1 MTERL
6 EPTLG
11 RPGHLDVALELT
23 RLWLAETSWYA
34 TGNVYDQAK
43 LIGTVF
49 EAYRRQLSEGRVV
62 DPRELDANADEAPA
76 AYTGLDVDNGW
87 EADEDDEEEEE
98 EDE

>member
-23 RLWLAETSWYA
+23 KLWLAETSWYA

-62 DPRELDANADEAPA
+62 DPRELDANADEVPA
-76 AYTGLDVDNGW
+76 AYTGLDTNNTWDG
-87 EADEDDEEEEE
+87 EEEEDDEE
-98 EDE
+98 DE